1 MYEHIFH
8 ISVFVIN
15 AYSISVK
22 YYERNREILYKMLGM
37 LLRTD
42 SVWEREI
49 LGYNLLFILI

>member
-42 SVWEREI
+42 SV
-49 LGYNLLFILI
+49 